1 MLTKILKMY
10 ESVVEWLPI
19 VVGLI
24 VAAEAEQGEGGGSD
38 KKKSVLTSLSDVL
51 DDNYVWIK
59 EDWAQRAMSCVVD
72 LVVWLLN
79 KKPDWVK
86 ALGKLANL

>member
-19 VVGLI
+19 VIGLI
-24 VAAEAEQGEGGGSD
+24 VAAEAEIGGGEGSE
-38 KKKSVLTSLSDVL
+38 KKKSVLSGLTDVL
-51 DDNYVWIK
+51 DDNYAWIK
-59 EDWAQRAMSCVVD
+59 EDWAQRAMSCIID

-79 KKPDWVK
+79 KKPEWVK
-86 ALGKLANL
+86 TLGKLANL